1 MCNSNSIA
9 SFNRKRPEKLKTP
22 WTNYFFCLL
31 LGSFSEKK
39 GGTCGKESI
48 RIPCS
53 TGPAHWAWDLC
64 CLGHFHPCRMR
75 PNHSLTLAFY
85 SVWTVQPFTIRL
97 CQQLADSFD
106 IWLQITRRWSV
117 CQSGC
122 RLDLFYLRVLRQKSG
137 VTLGA
142 SLPCIIKQM
151 MHFK

>member
-9 SFNRKRPEKLKTP
+9 SFNRKRPEKLKKP

-53 TGPAHWAWDLC
+53 TSPAHWAWDLC

-75 PNHSLTLAFY
+75 PNHSLSLFKWNVAFY

-117 CQSGC
+117 ISLLVGLQTGSVLPQSTEAKVKRHIG
-122 RLDLFYLRVLRQKSG
+122 S
-137 VTLGA
+137 
-142 SLPCIIKQM
+142 
-151 MHFK
+151 

>member
-117 CQSGC
+117 CQSVSQAADWICFTSEYWGKSQASHWE
-122 RLDLFYLRVLRQKSG
+122 LVYLVL
-137 VTLGA
+137 
-142 SLPCIIKQM
+142 
-151 MHFK
+151 

>member
-9 SFNRKRPEKLKTP
+9 SFNRKRPAKLKKP

-97 CQQLADSFD
+97 CQQLTADHETLIGD
-106 IWLQITRRWSV
+106 QSV
-117 CQSGC
+117 SRAADWICFTSE
-122 RLDLFYLRVLRQKSG
+122 YWG